1 LYVCCFNMIRGDVY
15 HIGLKRNREVLI
27 DFIFISENKKGQQML
42 ANVKDLF
49 FNFEIIKKYW
59 ASVTR
64 LI

>member
-1 LYVCCFNMIRGDVY
+1 MIRGDVY
-15 HIGLKRNREVLI
+15 HIGLERNREVLI

-42 ANVKDLF
+42 ASFRDLF
-49 FNFEIIKKYW
+49 FNFEVIKKYW